1 MKCIP
6 VGWLKGEVADAIFE
20 KVAKAAGDDG
30 LCCYDEYVEVDKE
43 VAPLMEGQ
51 WVGSADR
58 YKHLLASARD
68 RETEATDKLLLGMVS
83 DLLKEGKYSRAAAV
97 ASLVSDAKL
106 LYGAYDEI
114 AEKLAGEDPRGIA
127 EAIEDMAP
135 DIEED
140 VQFVSEAVMKTLI
153 KGGREQDA
161 RGVAFEFENAM
172 MRDMWRA
179 LLVYAYIHDRR
190 FDDAS
195 IIAYEVENEAARQSF
210 VEEISLFRCNAAPP
224 LPEEG
229 D

>member
-43 VAPLMEGQ
+43 VASLMEGYG
-51 WVGSADR
+51 VGPADR
-58 YKHLLASARD
+58 YKHLLAAARD
-68 RETEATDKLLLGMVS
+68 RETEVTDGLLLDMVS
-83 DLLKEGKYSRAAAV
+83 DLLKEGKYSRATAI
-97 ASLVSDAKL
+97 ASLVSDADL

-114 AEKLAGEDPRGIA
+114 AKKLAGENLCGIA

-179 LLVYAYIHDRR
+179 LLVYAYINYRR

-195 IIAYEVENEAARQSF
+195 LIAYDVEDEAARQSF
-210 VEEISLFRCNAAPP
+210 IEEISLSR
-224 LPEEG
+224 
-229 D
+229 